1 MAMGMLVASSL
12 LCQHLCLLPAMCILL
27 MSMFPCCSSLFL
39 TLEQEV
45 AGLVPWLQLGRS
57 PEHTPLVLQKILEDL
72 PHFSSKEQKTGLGC
86 SRVLACA
93 ICAKNSGIS
102 GLRAKNK
109 ALT

>member
-1 MAMGMLVASSL
+1 MATGMLVASSL

-27 MSMFPCCSSLFL
+27 ISVFPCCSLLLL

-45 AGLVPWLQLGRS
+45 AGVVPWLQLGRN
-57 PEHTPLVLQKILEDL
+57 PEHKALVLQKMLEDL
-72 PHFSSKEQKTGLGC
+72 PSFSSKEQKTGPGC

-102 GLRAKNK
+102 GLRAKIK
-109 ALT
+109 P